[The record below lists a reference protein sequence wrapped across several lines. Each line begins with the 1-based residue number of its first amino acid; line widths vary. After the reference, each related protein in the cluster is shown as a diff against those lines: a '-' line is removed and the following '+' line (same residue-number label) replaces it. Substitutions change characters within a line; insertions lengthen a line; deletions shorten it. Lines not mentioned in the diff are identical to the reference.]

1 LTPEKTYHFKASV
14 VARLL
19 ALLLLAVVL
28 LQPHTL
34 SAQTTPAKEFQ
45 IKAVFLFHFTQFT
58 QWPATAFADANS
70 PIVIGILGND
80 PFGAFLEKVVNGETV
95 NGRSIVITRFT
106 QPDQIKTCH
115 VLYVCSNMQDKLSQV
130 LSAVEKKSILTV
142 GDDDDFLK
150 KGGMI
155 RFALKNDKIKVQICP
170 SAVKKADLVVS
181 AKLLA
186 VAEIYKTETN

>member
-1 LTPEKTYHFKASV
+1 MVS
-14 VARLL
+14 RLML
-19 ALLLLAVVL
+19 LLLLAAVL

-34 SAQTTPAKEFQ
+34 SAQTAPAKEFQ

-58 QWPATAFADANS
+58 QWPATTFADANA
-70 PIVIGILGND
+70 PIVIGILGDN
-80 PFGAFLEKVVNGETV
+80 PFGAFLEKVVSGETV
-95 NGRSIVITRFT
+95 NGRSIIVTRFT

-115 VLYVCSNMQDKLSQV
+115 VLYVCRNMHDKLSEI

-170 SAVKKADLVVS
+170 AAVKKTDLIIS